1 MATLG
6 SARGARRTAG
16 SASARSATTEEGAA
30 RGGVGAVEAGGRE
43 QKAREGWPRRAAG
56 HDVYRLEAK
65 RRFQELLML
74 VGSMEPENERWLGS
88 RPEQIDGKQI
98 GRRGLLGGSFG
109 IQP

>member
-1 MATLG
+1 LQAVREL
-6 SARGARRTAG
+6 
-16 SASARSATTEEGAA
+16 
-30 RGGVGAVEAGGRE
+30 GVG
-43 QKAREGWPRRAAG
+43 PSFLAAG

-109 IQP
+109 IQL